1 METAMDETYSSTLK
15 SIGAIVLT
23 LALFFGV
30 GYYVYTALFVTPAPQ
45 RIDDIVATAP
55 AQPAPANEQ
64 TTTTGQRE
72 PS

>member
-1 METAMDETYSSTLK
+1 MDETYSSTLK

-23 LALFFGV
+23 FALFLGV
-30 GYYVYTALFVTPAPQ
+30 GYYVYTALFVPPTLQ
-45 RIDDIVATAP
+45 RTDDIVATAP

-64 TTTTGQRE
+64 TTTTGQRQ